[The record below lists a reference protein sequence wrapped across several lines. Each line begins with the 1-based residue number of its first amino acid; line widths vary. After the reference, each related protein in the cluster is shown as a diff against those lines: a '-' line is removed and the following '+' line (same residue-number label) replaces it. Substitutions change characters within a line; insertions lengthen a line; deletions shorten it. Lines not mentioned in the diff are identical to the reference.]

1 MSVTQKSPK
10 QGPFSPIA
18 SRASALGMVSS
29 LKAKAPVSEGNTR
42 PVYETI
48 HAEPNT
54 SFRWHQHDY
63 PDPLARWNH
72 HPEYELHLITQSEG
86 RAIIGDYI
94 GSFGPRQLVLVGP
107 DLPHGWFSPLKPGEV
122 LTGRDVVLQFS
133 AKWIE
138 GLMALCP
145 ELGGLRNLLQG
156 STLGVEFTGPEALAL
171 GEKLEAI
178 GTFQGARK
186 LAACLDLL
194 ATLTSAPFRT
204 LSLKGETKALNSPEM
219 QRMSGVITSLM
230 AMDPSEIRHDH
241 LAQDLGLC
249 ASTFSRQFRSATGD
263 TFMSFLHRLRV
274 CHACHLLAS
283 STLSITE
290 IGAASG
296 FNNLSNFNRIFLRLR
311 GCTPRE
317 YRRHAREMTALPQ
330 ADAADFLN

>member
-1 MSVTQKSPK
+1 MSVTQKSQT
-10 QGPFSPIA
+10 QGAFSPIA
-18 SRASALGMVSS
+18 NRASALGTLRS
-29 LKAKAPVSEGNTR
+29 LQAKAPVSGNATR
-42 PVYETI
+42 SVYEAI

-63 PDPLARWNH
+63 PAPVARWNH
-72 HPEYELHLITQSEG
+72 HPEYELHLITAGEG
-86 RAIIGDYI
+86 RAIIGDHI

-133 AKWIE
+133 AQWIE
-138 GLMALCP
+138 TLTTLCP
-145 ELGGLRNLLQG
+145 ELAGLRNLLQA
-156 STLGVEFTGPEALAL
+156 STLGIEFTGPEALQM
-171 GEKLEAI
+171 GEKLLAI
-178 GTFQGARK
+178 GTVQGAAK
-186 LAACLDLL
+186 LAACLGLL
-194 ATLTSAPFRT
+194 ADLTSAPFRT
-204 LSLKGETKALNSPEM
+204 LSLKGENPALNSPEM

-249 ASTFSRQFRSATGD
+249 ASTFSRQFRAATGD

-283 STLSITE
+283 SPLSITE

-317 YRRHAREMTALPQ
+317 YRRHAREMTALSP
-330 ADAADFLN
+330 ADATEFLN

>member
-1 MSVTQKSPK
+1 MSVTQKLSR
-10 QGPFSPIA
+10 QRPFAPIS
-18 SRASALGMVSS
+18 SRVSALGTISS
-29 LKAKAPVSEGNTR
+29 LTIKPPVSEGNTR
-42 PVYETI
+42 PVYEMI
-48 HAEPNT
+48 HADPNT

-63 PDPLARWNH
+63 PGPLARWNH

-86 RAIIGDYI
+86 RAIIGDHI

-122 LTGRDVVLQFS
+122 LTGRDIVLQFS
-133 AKWIE
+133 AKWIDC
-138 GLMALCP
+138 LITLCP
-145 ELGGLRNLLQG
+145 ELGGLRNLLQA
-156 STLGVEFTGPEALAL
+156 SALGVEFTGPEALGL

-178 GTFQGARK
+178 GTFQGSGR
-186 LAACLDLL
+186 LTACLDLL

-204 LSLKGETKALNSPEM
+204 LSLKGESKGLDSPEM

-241 LAQDLGLC
+241 LAQNLGLC
-249 ASTFSRQFRSATGD
+249 ASTFSRQFRAATGD

-283 STLSITE
+283 SRLSITE

-317 YRRHAREMTALPQ
+317 YRRQAREMTAFSPTG
-330 ADAADFLN
+330 AADFLN